1 MQAANAPRDE
11 SGTRLLVVDPRTA
24 AVSDARIG
32 DLASFVGPGDVVV
45 VNDAATLPASLS
57 ASLRGARVEVR
68 LVSGDAARGKFR
80 AITFAEGDHRTPTEQ
95 RAVPDIVVGDRFM
108 VGEAAATVTAID
120 RRLIELAFDRV
131 DGALLSTLY
140 AVGRPIQYAHV
151 PVALDLWS
159 VQTIYASRP
168 WAFEMPS
175 AGRPLR
181 ATTLDAIR
189 ARGAELVPITHAAGI
204 SSTGD
209 AETDAM
215 LPLPERYEISETSAR
230 AVRSAKRVVAIG
242 TSVVRALEGCFSRFG
257 EIRATSSTTDLRLDA
272 RTVPRVVDAVV
283 SGMHDPGTS
292 HFELLSAFAPPALL
306 ERAHAH
312 ATARGYLGHE
322 LGDALIVLPAHE
334 LSSSA
339 HAAIPSG
346 HRLHRRHAA

>member
-1 MQAANAPRDE
+1 MRAAHAPRDE
-11 SGTRLLVVDPRTA
+11 SGTRLLVIDPRASTLG
-24 AVSDARIG
+24 DATVAE
-32 DLASFVGPGDVVV
+32 LASLFGPGDVVV
-45 VNDAATLPASLS
+45 VNDAATLPASLT
-57 ASLRGARVEVR
+57 ASLGGRRVELR

-80 AITFAEGDHRTPTEQ
+80 AIVFAEGDHRTPTEA
-95 RAVPDIVVGDRFM
+95 RGVPRVIVGDRFR
-108 VGEAAATVTAID
+108 VGDATATVTAID
-120 RRLIELAFDRV
+120 RRLIDLAFDRV

-151 PVALDLWS
+151 PVGLDLWS

-181 ATTLDAIR
+181 AATLDAIR
-189 ARGAELVPITHAAGI
+189 ARGAEIVAITHAAGI

-215 LPLPERYEISETSAR
+215 LPLPERYEISAASAAAIR
-230 AVRSAKRVVAIG
+230 DAKRVIAIG

-257 EIRATSSTTDLRLDA
+257 EIRAISAITDLRIDA
-272 RTVPRVVDAVV
+272 NMVPRVVDAVV

-292 HFELLSAFAPPALL
+292 HFELLSAFAAPSLL

-322 LGDALIVLPAHE
+322 LGDALIVLPARE

-339 HAAIPSG
+339 HATG
-346 HRLHRRHAA
+346 NRVHRRHAA